1 MAQDTQ
7 DCNERNYSA
16 SDYNAKLAKD
26 YEDIRD
32 RVERG
37 MLPLVA
43 RIPAI
48 DDAVTTYVAA
58 QDARKGGRNGE

>member
-1 MAQDTQ
+1 M
-7 DCNERNYSA
+7 N
-16 SDYNAKLAKD
+16 DYNANLRKD

-32 RVERG
+32 KVERG

-48 DDAVTTYVAA
+48 EKAVSDYI
-58 QDARKGGRNGE
+58 

>member
-1 MAQDTQ
+1 MI
-7 DCNERNYSA
+7 RWRK
-16 SDYNAKLAKD
+16 NARPAKD

-48 DDAVTTYVAA
+48 DKVVD
-58 QDARKGGRNGE
+58 KHGG

>member
-1 MAQDTQ
+1 MT
-7 DCNERNYSA
+7 N
-16 SDYNAKLAKD
+16 DYNARLAKD

-43 RIPAI
+43 RIHAT
-48 DDAVTTYVAA
+48 DDAVLTYVTA